1 METLLGDPSKA
12 SKELGWEAKISLE
25 QLVKE
30 MILED
35 LSTAKKELYI
45 KEKGFEINFP
55 RENPPSF

>member
-35 LSTAKKELYI
+35 LSIAKKELI
-45 KEKGFEINFP
+45 LKKKVLK
-55 RENPPSF
+55 